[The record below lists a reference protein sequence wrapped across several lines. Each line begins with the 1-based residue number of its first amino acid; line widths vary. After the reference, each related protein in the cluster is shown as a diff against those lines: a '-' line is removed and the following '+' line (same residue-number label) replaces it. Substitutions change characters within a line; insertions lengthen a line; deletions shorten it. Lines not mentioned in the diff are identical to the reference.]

1 MTTATQPSMPIRRHL
16 IRALI
21 KPGNTLPAFVWLF
34 LVFNQAVN
42 SGYPPSPS
50 TIGLVVINS
59 TALVLFMIRRDAS
72 KVGTPIEGLLA
83 ISGTF
88 VESFL
93 KDAGQLRDAQLL
105 PTLVQ
110 AVALAGWAA
119 SLATLGRSFG
129 IVPADRGLV
138 QHGPYRFVRH
148 PVYAFEALFSVGYLM
163 AAPDASSALLG
174 SSLAVP
180 NAGIIA
186 LWAVL
191 QVARIVREERIL
203 GGYEEYRQTVRWRL
217 IPFVW

>member
-1 MTTATQPSMPIRRHL
+1 MTTATQPSMPIRRQL

-34 LVFNQAVN
+34 LVFNQALN
-42 SGYPPSPS
+42 SGFPPSTS
-50 TIGLVVINS
+50 TVGLVVINT

-72 KVGTPIEGLLA
+72 KVGNPLEGLLA

-93 KDAGQLRDAQLL
+93 KDAGQLSNAQLL
-105 PTLVQ
+105 PTFVQ
-110 AVALAGWAA
+110 AVALLGWAA

-148 PVYAFEALFSVGYLM
+148 PIYAFEALFSVGYLM
-163 AAPDASSALLG
+163 AVPTTRSFVIIGIWCILQALR
-174 SSLAVP
+174 VF
-180 NAGIIA
+180 
-186 LWAVL
+186 
-191 QVARIVREERIL
+191 REERIL
-203 GGYEEYRQTVRWRL
+203 AGYEQYRRQVRWR
-217 IPFVW
+217 IVPFVW

>member
-1 MTTATQPSMPIRRHL
+1 MTTATQPSVPIRRQL

-110 AVALAGWAA
+110 AVALWFSAGRVAHA
-119 SLATLGRSFG
+119 HNHNHDH
-129 IVPADRGLV
+129 DRAHDHHHDHE
-138 QHGPYRFVRH
+138 QEP
-148 PVYAFEALFSVGYLM
+148 PS
-163 AAPDASSALLG
+163 D
-174 SSLAVP
+174 
-180 NAGIIA
+180 IA
-186 LWAVL
+186 LRVKALESLLVEKGIL
-191 QVARIVREERIL
+191 TRDEIDAKMADLEERW
-203 GGYEEYRQTVRWRL
+203 T
-217 IPFVW
+217 

>member
-1 MTTATQPSMPIRRHL
+1 MTTATKASMPMRRQL

-42 SGYPPSPS
+42 SGYPPSVS
-50 TIGLVVINS
+50 TIGLVVINT

-72 KVGTPIEGLLA
+72 RVGNPLEGLLA

-93 KDAGQLRDAQLL
+93 KDAGQLSNAQLL
-105 PTLVQ
+105 PTFVQ
-110 AVALAGWAA
+110 AVALLGWAA
-119 SLATLGRSFG
+119 ALATLGRSFG

-138 QHGPYRFVRH
+138 RHGPYRFVRH
-148 PVYAFEALFSVGYLM
+148 PIYAFEALFFLGYLM
-163 AAPDASSALLG
+163 AAPGATSALFG
-174 SSLAVP
+174 SSLAIP

-186 LWAVL
+186 AWAVL
-191 QVARIVREERIL
+191 QVGRIIREERIL
-203 GGYEEYRQTVRWRL
+203 GGYEQYREQVRWRL

>member
-1 MTTATQPSMPIRRHL
+1 MTTATEPSVPIRRRL

>member
-1 MTTATQPSMPIRRHL
+1 MTTATQPSMPIRRRL

-21 KPGNTLPAFVWLF
+21 KPANTLPAFVWLF

>member
-1 MTTATQPSMPIRRHL
+1 MTTATQPSVPIRRQL

-138 QHGPYRFVRH
+138 QRGPYRFVRH

-186 LWAVL
+186 LWVVL

>member
-1 MTTATQPSMPIRRHL
+1 
-16 IRALI
+16 
-21 KPGNTLPAFVWLF
+21 
-34 LVFNQAVN
+34 
-42 SGYPPSPS
+42 
-50 TIGLVVINS
+50 
-59 TALVLFMIRRDAS
+59 MIRRDARR
-72 KVGTPIEGLLA
+72 VGNPLEGLLA

>member
-1 MTTATQPSMPIRRHL
+1 MTTATEQSVPIRRRL

>member
-1 MTTATQPSMPIRRHL
+1 
-16 IRALI
+16 LI

>member
-1 MTTATQPSMPIRRHL
+1 MTTATQPSMPIRRRL